1 MSHKKLK
8 SKRKEDK
15 KLLQKTKS
23 ISKRRENYYSIIKML
38 EVEDQFKSIPNKIKE
53 QLWEFS
59 WPQIEICTNKIKDFP
74 FHKDLEREISYELNN
89 INISLNSTEVP
100 VILFNNV
107 IGLHHFMK
115 SCYDEGLL
123 YLKNANVDEKSKEIC
138 RSSIDA
144 INYINSKLTPIVNQN
159 YSNYLNDIINVASK
173 IVLIH
178 YNFEN
183 GIYPT
188 LVIKY
193 TAGGKKPYP
202 FVELNKINIKKE
214 NLEIN
219 GTQRIG
225 FPCPYYNYLGTSSV
239 IFKEGVIDNEKPLP
253 VYVQDHAIS
262 RLLERINIGVAGY
275 LYDCLGRSLY
285 DPINSGSDGD
295 SYLIDY
301 YLYSY
306 KVGYL
311 VVSKTKD
318 FALVRSFKFIT
329 MTGTPEFNEIR
340 KNLRA
345 TKYDV
350 TYLGLDTLDILVN
363 SDIAKDPKLKE
374 VFTKCG
380 LGHLFKLSERITGSS
395 NFFQNPQNMV
405 AEEIKKYFNF

>member
-1 MSHKKLK
+1 MSHKKPK

-23 ISKRRENYYSIIKML
+23 ISKRKENYYSVIKIL

-59 WPQIEICTNKIKDFP
+59 WPQIEVCTNKIKDFP
-74 FHKDLEREISYELNN
+74 LRKQIEHEISYELNN
-89 INISLNSTEVP
+89 VNITVNSTDIP

-107 IGLHHFMK
+107 IGLHYFIR
-115 SCYDEGLL
+115 SCYEEGLQ
-123 YLKNANVDEKSKEIC
+123 YLKNTNADEKHKEIC

-159 YSNYLNDIINVASK
+159 YSNYLNEIINAASK
-173 IVLIH
+173 VVLLH
-178 YNFEN
+178 YNFED

-188 LVIKY
+188 LVVKH
-193 TAGGKKPYP
+193 TAGGNKPYP
-202 FVELNKINIKKE
+202 FIELNRINIKKE

-225 FPCPYYNYLGTSSV
+225 LPCQYYDYHGISPI
-239 IFKEGVIDNEKPLP
+239 IFKEGVIDNDKPLP

-262 RLLERINIGVAGY
+262 RLLERINIGGASGY

-306 KVGYL
+306 KLGYL

-345 TKYDV
+345 TKHDV
-350 TYLGLDTLDILVN
+350 TYLGLDTLEILVN

-380 LGHLFKLSERITGSS
+380 LGHLFELSERTNG
-395 NFFQNPQNMV
+395 FKVFQNPQNAV